1 MGTVLVDLLFDLK
14 KLVGEGWRLR
24 KAGAVRGVKR
34 VHHNWGV
41 GSSGNKVGKRAV
53 NGGGAD
59 EGDVS
64 GVCKPAGESALLLAE
79 GLIELKMLGVRR
91 RCMG

>member
-1 MGTVLVDLLFDLK
+1 LLFDLK

-53 NGGGAD
+53 NGG
-59 EGDVS
+59 
-64 GVCKPAGESALLLAE
+64 
-79 GLIELKMLGVRR
+79 
-91 RCMG
+91 